1 MKQRTIVYANTIDYD
16 HPLQQRPMHI
26 MNEFAKSGKYKVYYV
41 NQTQRTDKVRDRI
54 SENLEVYHN
63 WEVFKKRVPEV
74 DIYFSSWSFRH
85 VDLDEIKAKLV
96 VYDSLDNFEQN
107 EPEEINMINKADILC
122 TTSDTLYD
130 IRKYQHSNI
139 HIVRNG
145 CFPEKANNN
154 YPVPEDLK
162 PFKDT
167 GKPILLFS
175 GALAYWCDLQLV
187 EKLGKKYQ
195 VVIVGLPWAIDKIPE
210 SVHYLGKKKYDELQA
225 YYQHCD
231 VSLLPF
237 KRCQVSD
244 FSNPIKMYEAMVF
257 GKPTVSTDIPEALIY
272 PEAVLSSRNH
282 SEFFENVEKAL
293 ELTKQDSYRDKVI
306 KLSYKNTWEQRVKQ
320 IDKAIDNYFE
330 QSGVNL

>member
-1 MKQRTIVYANTIDYD
+1 MRQKTIVYANTIDYD
-16 HPLQQRPMHI
+16 HPLQQRPMHL

-54 SENLEVYHN
+54 NENLEVYHN

-85 VDLDEIKAKLV
+85 VDLNEIKTKLV
-96 VYDSLDNFEQN
+96 IYDSLDNFEQN

-130 IRKYQHSNI
+130 IRKHQHKNI

-145 CFPEKANNN
+145 CFPEMNKE
-154 YPVPEDLK
+154 YQVPEDLL
-162 PFKDT
+162 PFKQN

-175 GALAYWCDLQLV
+175 GALAYWCDLELV

-195 VVIVGLPWAIDKIPE
+195 VVVVGMPWAIEKIPDNI
-210 SVHYLGKKKYDELQA
+210 HYLGKKKYKELQA
-225 YYQHCD
+225 YNQHCD

-257 GKPTVSTDIPEALIY
+257 GKPTVSTDIPEAFLY
-272 PEAVLSSRNH
+272 PNAVLPSKNH
-282 SEFFENVEKAL
+282 KEFFENVERAL
-293 ELTKQDSYRDKVI
+293 VCSKDSDYQNKLI
-306 KLSYKNTWEQRVKQ
+306 KLAQENTWEQRFMQ
-320 IDKAIDNYFE
+320 IDQAIDNYFE
-330 QSGVNL
+330 QSGVDL

>member
-1 MKQRTIVYANTIDYD
+1 
-16 HPLQQRPMHI
+16 
-26 MNEFAKSGKYKVYYV
+26 
-41 NQTQRTDKVRDRI
+41 
-54 SENLEVYHN
+54 
-63 WEVFKKRVPEV
+63 
-74 DIYFSSWSFRH
+74 
-85 VDLDEIKAKLV
+85 
-96 VYDSLDNFEQN
+96 
-107 EPEEINMINKADILC
+107 MINKADILF

-130 IRKYQHSNI
+130 IRKHQHTNI

-145 CFPEKANNN
+145 CFPEKANTN

-162 PFKDT
+162 PFKET
-167 GKPILLFS
+167 GKPVLLFS

-244 FSNPIKMYEAMVF
+244 YSNPIKMYEAMVF

-272 PEAVLSSRNH
+272 PEAVLPSKNH
-282 SEFFENVEKAL
+282 FEFINNIEKAI
-293 ELTKQDSYRDKVI
+293 EIGKDQEYQTKLKCIANENS
-306 KLSYKNTWEQRVKQ
+306 WEQRFNL
-320 IDKAIDNYFE
+320 IHNAINQFCSQKGVSFE
-330 QSGVNL
+330 